1 MKKENNCSNFLD
13 YKVIGQE
20 VRNWRLKGGY
30 TQKDLAEKIGVT
42 YQIVLQYE
50 KGTRQ
55 ISIEKLY
62 SIAEVLSIN
71 ITDLIPVS
79 KEKICLKNEKE
90 EILNLIREYKKINDQ
105 ELRRMFCLLTKFVQV
120 GEKSSKKTERIKIA
134 KGLVKAGVSVDIV
147 SQAIGLSANECVEE
161 KFGSIYYQ
169 IGKKIKEWRLVREY
183 TQKDLGEKM
192 STTRHEISNYEQ
204 GRVAVPLGR
213 LYEIAKALSINIMD
227 LLELT
232 EDADDKA
239 ENELPNLI
247 EEYKKIES
255 QELRYALIKSLFE
268 SIQICEEKVK
278 RAEKMKIAKD
288 LVKGGISIDIILQAV
303 RISLDEIQQV

>member
-1 MKKENNCSNFLD
+1 MVLCVEKILD
-13 YKVIGQE
+13 YEVGEKVKS
-20 VRNWRLKGGY
+20 WRLERGY
-30 TQKDLAEKIGVT
+30 TQKDLAEKIGVK
-42 YQIVLQYE
+42 YWVILQYE
-50 KGTRQ
+50 KGNRRVT
-55 ISIEKLY
+55 IERLY
-62 SIAEVLSIN
+62 AIAEALSIS

-79 KEKICLKNEKE
+79 KSCLEDKGE
-90 EILNLIREYKKINDQ
+90 EILNLVRKYKTINDQ

-120 GEKSSKKTERIKIA
+120 SEKSSRKSEKIKIA

-147 SQAIGLSANECVEE
+147 SQAIGLSADECVEE
-161 KFGSIYYQ
+161 KIGSIYCK

-183 TQKDLGEKM
+183 TQKDLAKKM
-192 STTRHEISNYEQ
+192 STTRDEISNYEQ
-204 GRVAVPLGR
+204 GRTAVPLGR

-232 EDADDKA
+232 EDADDKVV
-239 ENELPNLI
+239 PNLI

-255 QELRYALIKSLFE
+255 QELRHALMKSLFE

-288 LVKGGISIDIILQAV
+288 LVKEGISINIILKTV
-303 RISLDEIQQV
+303 GISLDEIQQI